1 MAFRKP
7 QKIGIIGLGV
17 IGAGVA
23 AHLRRTGWDV
33 FVWNRS
39 PKPFP
44 AFLPSPAELAARCD
58 VIQIFVSDGPALQ
71 ETVRSLQPALGP
83 RHTVTAH
90 PTVSPSAMKEAAA
103 IVTASGAAFLE
114 APFTGSKDA
123 AAQGRLVYY
132 AGGSAEALDRA
143 RKALE
148 ASSRQILHTGE
159 TGSASVLKIA
169 TNMITAATVQALAE
183 ALALVKAS
191 GLDPGLL
198 VKGLENNA
206 ARSGAVDL
214 KLPKMLAADYSPHF
228 ALRHMLKDS
237 RLAAE
242 LAQSAGLDIPLT
254 RANAAILQQ
263 AVGRGWGDED
273 FSATF
278 RAYSD
283 SPPEPSK
290 PDTDG
295 NATAGAASPS

>member
-132 AGGSAEALDRA
+132 AGGPAEALERA

-295 NATAGAASPS
+295 NATAGAERPS